1 MRAELAA
8 TTSWKVPSMEEDHKP
23 QLLLGKRVEQGPAH
37 IPTAHFDP
45 SLRNGWYVPT
55 MDQDEL
61 LSERQWVVQ
70 QLLNVGKPKPD
81 GGAEKS
87 ARRPTSAMAAAML
100 SHSALSGPLIST
112 QKDKKPRLPKEKDKR
127 KRLVERRPGTA
138 QSSSVGTPHRPGYV
152 RHARKDPLW
161 NLSKR
166 PPTGSKPGPLEY
178 GGDPYSEEEL
188 AVYDKLKGP
197 SRPDSS
203 RTVEIPNCERMSTQF
218 KPGPPGRNP
227 DGSYNPTSV
236 KRLYGWS

>member
-1 MRAELAA
+1 
-8 TTSWKVPSMEEDHKP
+8 MEEDHKP
-23 QLLLGKRVEQGPAH
+23 QLLLGKRVEQGPPH
-37 IPTAHFDP
+37 IPTAHLDP

-70 QLLNVGKPKPD
+70 QLQTVGKPKQGRESSTAAD
-81 GGAEKS
+81 KS
-87 ARRPTSAMAAAML
+87 ARRPASAMASAML
-100 SHSALSGPLIST
+100 AHSTLSGPIIST
-112 QKDKKPRLPKEKDKR
+112 QKDKAARKPKQEAKR
-127 KRLVERRPGTA
+127 KTVAERRPGTA
-138 QSSSVGTPHRPGYV
+138 KSSTVGTPYRPGYI
-152 RHARKDPLW
+152 RHARKDKLW

-178 GGDPYSEEEL
+178 GGDPYSQEEL

-203 RTVEIPNCERMSTQF
+203 RTVEIPNCQRASTQF
-218 KPGPPGRNP
+218 KPGPTGRNP
-227 DGSYNPTSV
+227 DGSYNAASV